1 MLIVIDYDETYTAAP
16 ALWDNF
22 ICAAKQHDC
31 TIVCCTMRFEE
42 PGNLNRD
49 VIADMGKHGIEI
61 IYAANHRDK
70 WEAIKVAG
78 YMPENAIWIDDRP
91 MYIFMHRSLDELP

>member
-1 MLIVIDYDETYTAAP
+1 MLIVLDYDETYTAAP

-42 PGNLNRD
+42 QSKTVNINK
-49 VIADMGKHGIEI
+49 VTKH
-61 IYAANHRDK
+61 RRLK
-70 WEAIKVAG
+70 
-78 YMPENAIWIDDRP
+78 
-91 MYIFMHRSLDELP
+91 